1 MSTTLLSSGEKRK
14 PSMSLSSCDSC
25 LRPLPSGFISHT
37 WLLPPSFERNA
48 IFVPPFIHAALV
60 SLAAV
65 VVSSLWLLPSAS
77 IVCRVWWLLF
87 CSTL

>member
-1 MSTTLLSSGEKRK
+1 
-14 PSMSLSSCDSC
+14 MSLLLLVSC

-37 WLLPPSFERNA
+37 WLLPPSLDKKA
-48 IFVPPFIHAALV
+48 ILLPPFIHVAPV

-65 VVSSLWLLPSAS
+65 VVSSVLSLPSAF
-77 IVCRVWWLLF
+77 IMFMVWWLLF